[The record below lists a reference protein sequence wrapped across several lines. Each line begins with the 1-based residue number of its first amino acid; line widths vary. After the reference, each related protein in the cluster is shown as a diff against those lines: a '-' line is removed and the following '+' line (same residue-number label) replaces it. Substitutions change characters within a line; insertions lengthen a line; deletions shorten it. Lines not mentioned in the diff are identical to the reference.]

1 MMNIDRTLNLIS
13 RLKFPVFLLVWLP
26 LAVYSTGQAAI
37 DSLTVALK
45 SEQNP
50 LERLHKML
58 VLAEKERNCQTAV
71 SYAEKA
77 INLADSLRL
86 EADKAK
92 ALNLSGVAWKNWGDN
107 LKSIER
113 LYAALGIYQQLN
125 DRHASGYVL
134 MNIGE
139 TYRASAEHKQSLDY
153 LNRAL
158 DIFETYKD
166 PEGLAK
172 TYNRLAATS
181 YEIFYNLPD
190 FKRLQDQF
198 RPSGIDFSQKVVEN
212 VTLKR
217 ELDKLLNFINQSD
230 SYANQC
236 KLVQLG
242 ISNDILS
249 TSVYAATG
257 QLEKALASY
266 SKIMQDIEKSGDSR
280 EMPLA
285 LINLSGIYRDSK
297 EIDKS
302 TTCAQQALDIA
313 LKDNI
318 KIYVLMSYYK
328 LYEISLDL
336 KDYKKAHEMLLFIHQ
351 TGEQYQLD
359 DFALQMNA
367 VKQQNMVKTRELEI
381 KHNRSQLFFLSIAFI
396 IILLSFSIFI
406 VTLFRKNKRLKTLIE
421 EINQKSLIIS
431 KQNEELSIAN
441 IEKDKFFSIIAHDIR
456 GPFNGFLGLTHLM
469 TEELPTMTFEQIQNI
484 ALSMKRSA
492 ANLYRLLENLLQW
505 AKMQQGLIPY
515 NPEPVS
521 LGYLISECV
530 KVFLESAKIKGV
542 EIACEIANDMVV
554 SADVNILQTIIRN
567 LVSNA
572 LKFTHSGGK
581 IIIAVRKTGD
591 NRAEVSISDTGI
603 GMSQDMVYALFR
615 LDVRTSRQGTEG
627 EPSTGLGLIICKD
640 FIEKQGGKLLVESME
655 GKGSKFTF
663 SLDLVNEVPLVN
675 RPVIQSGIDYAQP
688 VSDDIE
694 HLPEGLRLKI
704 LNDLHI
710 TVPNI
715 LIVDD
720 VAANLQILG
729 DILEGDGYKVRP
741 VLSGMQALQVAE
753 RERPDLILLDI
764 MMADMDGFE
773 VCRLLKDNQ
782 RLNSVPII
790 FISALNDVNDI
801 VKALNAGGADYI
813 TKPFQA
819 EEVRARVALHL
830 KLYRQSKEL
839 RELNRTLDNRV
850 EARTRQLEVTN
861 KELEFHLKEI
871 EQFTYITSHDLQE
884 PLLTLTNF
892 TQLIQEE
899 YAGKL
904 DKDGNQYIEFI
915 YNAANRMKGLVKGL
929 LDYSFLG
936 KESVRSI
943 VDLNKVVHDAIV
955 NLDDLIIPSKA
966 IVRTEELPQ
975 CNAHEPELKLLFHN
989 LISNAIK
996 FGKPDVIPE
1005 IEISAENQG
1014 EEWIFSVADNGIGID
1029 AKHQEKIFVIF
1040 KRLHNRDEYGGS
1052 GIGLAH
1058 CKKIVEMHGGRI
1070 WVEANSHGGSTFK
1083 FTIPFG
1089 VSII

>member
-1 MMNIDRTLNLIS
+1 MRTDPVLKEII
-13 RLKFPVFLLVWLP
+13 RLKFPLFLLVWL
-26 LAVYSTGQAAI
+26 ATFAGYSFGQTNI
-37 DSLTVALK
+37 DSLIHVLK
-45 SEQNP
+45 SERSP
-50 LERLHKML
+50 RERLNTMFL
-58 VLAEKERNCQTAV
+58 LAENERNYKAAV
-71 SYAEKA
+71 SYAERA

-107 LKSIER
+107 LRSIER
-113 LYAALGIYQQLN
+113 LYAALDIYEKLN
-125 DRHASGYVL
+125 DRQASAYVL

-139 TYRASAEHKQSLDY
+139 TYRASAQHKQSLVY

-158 DIFETYKD
+158 GVFETYADK
-166 PEGLAK
+166 EGLAK
-172 TYNRLAATS
+172 TYNRLAATR

-190 FKRLQDQF
+190 FKRLADQF
-198 RPSGIDFSQKVVEN
+198 RTSMMDFSQKVVEN
-212 VTLKR
+212 VTLKK
-217 ELDKLLNFINQSD
+217 EMDKLLYCINKSEYYAKELNLNQILISD
-230 SYANQC
+230 E
-236 KLVQLG
+236 
-242 ISNDILS
+242 ILLTAIYSS
-249 TSVYAATG
+249 TN
-257 QLEKALASY
+257 QLEKALAGY
-266 SKIMQDIEKSGDSR
+266 DKILQDIENAGAFH
-280 EMPLA
+280 ELPLA
-285 LINLSGIYRDSK
+285 LINLSGICKQKSDI
-297 EIDKS
+297 EKS
-302 TTCAQQALDIA
+302 TDYANQALEIA
-313 LKDNI
+313 RKDNI
-318 KIYVLMSYYK
+318 NVYILMSTYK
-328 LYEISLDL
+328 LYDNYLYMR
-336 KDYKKAHEMLLFIHQ
+336 DYKKAHELLLNIHKINQ
-351 TGEQYQLD
+351 QYHED
-359 DFALQMNA
+359 DFALQVNA
-367 VKQQNMVKTRELEI
+367 VRQQERIQTREREI
-381 KHNRSQLFFLSIAFI
+381 TANNFHLIFLFVSFFI
-396 IILLSFSIFI
+396 ILCITSIFI
-406 VTLFRKNKRLKTLIE
+406 ITLFRKNKRLKILVQ
-421 EINQKSLIIS
+421 EIHHKNQVI
-431 KQNEELSIAN
+431 KQQNDILSIAN
-441 IEKDKFFSIIAHDIR
+441 IEKDKFFSIIAHDMR
-456 GPFNGFLGLTHLM
+456 GPFNGFLGLTQM
-469 TEELPTMTFEQIQNI
+469 MAEELPTMTFEQVRNI
-484 ALSMKRSA
+484 ALNMKRSA

-505 AKMQQGLIPY
+505 AKMHQGLIPCK
-515 NPEPVS
+515 PEPVLLRS
-521 LGYLISECV
+521 LISESV
-530 KVFLESAKIKGV
+530 KVIHSSAKIKGV
-542 EIACEIANDMVV
+542 EIVSDIPNDLVV

-581 IIIAVRKTGD
+581 ISIAVRKTGD
-591 NRAEVSISDTGI
+591 NRVEVSVSDTGI
-603 GMSQDMVYALFR
+603 GMSRDMVDALFR
-615 LDVRTSRQGTEG
+615 LDVRTSRHGTEG
-627 EPSTGLGLIICKD
+627 EPSTGLGLIICKE
-640 FIEKQGGKLLVESME
+640 FVEKQGGKLLVESEE
-655 GKGSKFTF
+655 GKGSKFAF
-663 SLDLVNEVPLVN
+663 SLDLANEVTTITRLLSHTDIESTPTF
-675 RPVIQSGIDYAQP
+675 SE
-688 VSDDIE
+688 DIE
-694 HLPEGLRLKI
+694 HLPEGMRLKI
-704 LNDLHI
+704 LNDLEN

-720 VAANLQILG
+720 VTANLQILG
-729 DILEGDGYKVRP
+729 DMLEGEGYKVRP
-741 VLSGMQALQVAE
+741 VLSGIQAMQVAE

-773 VCRLLKDNQ
+773 VCRLLKENPD
-782 RLNSVPII
+782 LNSVPVI

-801 VKALNAGGADYI
+801 VKALNVGGADYI
-813 TKPFQA
+813 TKPFQV
-819 EEVRARVALHL
+819 EEVRARVAMHL

-1005 IEISAENQG
+1005 IEISAENLG
-1014 EEWIFSVADNGIGID
+1014 DEWIFSVADNGIGIEE
-1029 AKHQEKIFVIF
+1029 KHREKVFVIF
-1040 KRLHNRDEYGGS
+1040 KQMHKRNEYEGT

-1058 CKKIVEMHGGRI
+1058 CKKIVELHGGRI
-1070 WVEANSHGGSTFK
+1070 WVEANPKGGSIFK
-1083 FTIPFG
+1083 FTIPFR
-1089 VSII
+1089 VSIV